1 MSSEK
6 EIGRLQS
13 DVFTLK
19 GNYKEMDAK
28 LDKLIQVS
36 DEQKGA
42 RKTLYFIYVCVIA
55 VATLKF
61 GDIKGFFGS

>member
-13 DVFTLK
+13 DVDTLK
-19 GNYKEMDAK
+19 NNYKDMDAK
-28 LDKLIQVS
+28 LDKLLQAN

-55 VATLKF
+55 VATLRF
-61 GDIKGFFGS
+61 GDIKAFFS